1 MELAFARPQT
11 ARLFNLLKI
20 RPESRLLTPRP
31 RRTSPREVV
40 ITTMAQTAADER
52 KRKLDELEPDV
63 PELIARPS
71 SLEATTAPAPAARAA
86 PAATARP
93 APEQRAPPAFLAA
106 ATPRPATRELPPTA
120 KSPEEWYQ
128 SLSRATSP
136 EAPAD
141 APDAELVE
149 PDEDDLERAPV
160 ACEAG
165 GEAKREKDERPAPT
179 SS

>member
-1 MELAFARPQT
+1 MELAKRPQT

-20 RPESRLLTPRP
+20 RPESRLLDAKAAEN
-31 RRTSPREVV
+31 SSREVV

-165 GEAKREKDERPAPT
+165 GEAKREKDECPAPT